1 MNLTLKSQS
10 RLCKNFM
17 FKVNRKLEYALISL
31 RHMSTKAP
39 GQLTSAKE
47 ICGIYN
53 TPFDPTSRVL
63 QLMAQQGIVRA
74 EQGAHGGYQI
84 LKDLSKVS
92 LQDLTQIIE
101 GPIQIVNCF
110 HDIDS
115 HCDITASCNVISPML
130 NINEKITHLFRT
142 INLQDLI
149 SSRNHGEK
157 QIRTKPIHQSAGE
170 GVKA

>member
-1 MNLTLKSQS
+1 
-10 RLCKNFM
+10 M
-17 FKVNRKLEYALISL
+17 FKINRKLEYALISL
-31 RHMSTKAP
+31 RHMSAKSP

-47 ICGIYN
+47 ICDIYH

-63 QLMAQQGIVRA
+63 QIMAQHDIVRA

-92 LQDLTQIIE
+92 LQDLTNMIE

-110 HDIDS
+110 HGNYS

-130 NINEKITHLFRT
+130 NLNERISTFFNT
-142 INLQDLI
+142 INVQELI
-149 SSRNHGEK
+149 SSRNQGEK
-157 QIRTKPIHQSAGE
+157 QIRNKPIMHEAGTKE
-170 GVKA
+170 